1 MDDALTIPLLAC
13 AAGAGLAGLF
23 TVTAAGKRISP
34 RAMGWLLAIAPVV
47 GFGILVAQAPSILA
61 GQTLGWSVAWIPSLG
76 LRFSLV
82 LDGLSL
88 LFTLLVLGIGALV
101 LMYSGYYF
109 TPAHSESGSEGATRN
124 TDARFFF
131 YLLLFMTSMLG
142 LVLAGDAITLFVFWE
157 GTSITSFLLVAY
169 KYKDKQARRGAFRAL
184 FITGGGGIALLA
196 GLVFAA
202 SIAGST
208 SFAEILRQGDALR
221 ASELYPV
228 LFGLIALGAMTKSAQ
243 APAHFWLPGAMSA
256 PAPASAYL
264 HSATMVKA
272 GVYLLARMHPALG
285 GTDLWFWL
293 LSGVGLATMLIGA
306 YVGFKQNDLKALLA
320 YSTVSQLGVLVML
333 IGQDTEI
340 AFKAL
345 VISILAHALY
355 KSALF
360 LVTGIVDHETGTRDL
375 RELGGIWRAMPA
387 TFATATIAALSMAG
401 LPPLFGFLAKETLLA
416 TATHPN
422 VPAIVDVIF
431 PAAAVLAGALILAQ
445 AGLIIFESFL
455 GELKSERHPHE
466 APVPMWLVPAI
477 PAVISLA
484 IGLLPEPEA
493 LATLLARAAAASYGA
508 PVKVSL
514 ALWTGINIPLV
525 LSVIAVG
532 TGTLILAL
540 RSRLRPLFT
549 NLSGALSLAPLYD
562 GALKAIDGL
571 AWLATRV
578 QNGKLRLY
586 LAIMF
591 IAAGV
596 MMVTIGRLSIPPLPM
611 AEVGQQPAL
620 AALRIFLL
628 LVIAVA
634 ALASALLKRDLFA
647 ILALAASGLSV
658 AMLMILE
665 PAPDIALVQVVVEA
679 LTLVVLVLALTRLPR
694 EQRERAFEFTFRQ
707 SYPGL
712 VRDVLIALGSGA
724 IMFAIVLNALVTRP
738 RESQLTPFYEQNAK
752 PLTSANDIVGA
763 IIVDFR
769 GFDTFVEIAVFATAG
784 LAIYTLLRY
793 ASRKAGDR
801 DDARTRPDR
810 DMLPFRGIASP
821 LTSPFV
827 QALALLILPLTLV
840 LAIAHILYGHDQPGD
855 GFTAGVII
863 GLGVATWYVA
873 FGYDETKRR
882 LTWLQ
887 PGSFIGA
894 GLLLAIGSAT
904 AAALVN
910 GTFFSPV
917 DFGKLLGI
925 SFLPRGVYFSTAT
938 LFELAICLTVTGSAV
953 LMLDTL
959 GHPKDA
965 DRETIRQM
973 EEIATLRQRGE
984 VTLDDSTPDGPPT
997 RRQPDQPDETAAEI

>member
-61 GQTLGWSVAWIPSLG
+61 GQTLSWSVAWVPSLG
-76 LRFSLV
+76 LRFSLL

-88 LFTLLVLGIGALV
+88 LFALLVSGIGVLV
-101 LMYSGYYF
+101 LIYSGYYF
-109 TPAHSESGSEGATRN
+109 TPARDEAGSEGATRN

-169 KYKDKQARRGAFRAL
+169 KYKDKEARRGAFRAL

-387 TFATATIAALSMAG
+387 TFAIATIAALSMAG

-455 GELKSERHPHE
+455 GKPKSERHPHE

-514 ALWTGINIPLV
+514 ALWTGINIPLA
-525 LSVIAVG
+525 LSVIAIGVG
-532 TGTLILAL
+532 TAILAL

-549 NLSGALSLAPLYD
+549 TLSGALSLAPLYD

-591 IAAGV
+591 IATGV

-707 SYPGL
+707 SHPGL

-724 IMFAIVLNALVTRP
+724 VMFAIVLTALVTRP

-763 IIVDFR
+763 IIVDFSRLRHVR
-769 GFDTFVEIAVFATAG
+769 GDRRLRDSRPGHLHVAALCLAQSRRPRRRQDPAGQGHAPLSRHRQPAHFAICAGAG
-784 LAIYTLLRY
+784 LADLAAHPGAGHRTHVVWPRPAGGWLHR
-793 ASRKAGDR
+793 RGDR
-801 DDARTRPDR
+801 QPGRGDVVCRIWLRGDQATPDVAATRRLHRRRLAAGHRVSHRRCAGQRDVLLAGGLRQSAGHRLLAARHVPQHGHAVRTGHLPDRHRQRRADARHARPSCRCRSRDRPTDGRNRHPAPARRSDPRRIQSGWPADNSTTRP
-810 DMLPFRGIASP
+810 
-821 LTSPFV
+821 T
-827 QALALLILPLTLV
+827 
-840 LAIAHILYGHDQPGD
+840 
-855 GFTAGVII
+855 
-863 GLGVATWYVA
+863 
-873 FGYDETKRR
+873 
-882 LTWLQ
+882 
-887 PGSFIGA
+887 
-894 GLLLAIGSAT
+894 
-904 AAALVN
+904 
-910 GTFFSPV
+910 
-917 DFGKLLGI
+917 
-925 SFLPRGVYFSTAT
+925 
-938 LFELAICLTVTGSAV
+938 
-953 LMLDTL
+953 
-959 GHPKDA
+959 
-965 DRETIRQM
+965 
-973 EEIATLRQRGE
+973 
-984 VTLDDSTPDGPPT
+984 
-997 RRQPDQPDETAAEI
+997 